1 MIQNKSNLY
10 NNIIYPELFIKNAD
24 EYKEFFLE
32 KEFIRISS
40 NIRITS

>member
-1 MIQNKSNLY
+1 MGY
-10 NNIIYPELFIKNAD
+10 NEADVVRLARPKGKKCRLIY
-24 EYKEFFLE
+24 EYKELFLE